1 MGGTFRSEPFLLVF
15 IEAVKLILGNAP
27 GVFSWVTDWM
37 LVAEV
42 GILEA
47 CIDVP
52 HLKISSE
59 AERIQ
64 VLIDIFLQ

>member
-1 MGGTFRSEPFLLVF
+1 MGGTFRSEPSLFVF

-47 CIDVP
+47 CIDAP
-52 HLKISSE
+52 HLKNIIRSGS
-59 AERIQ
+59 RFY
-64 VLIDIFLQ
+64 LIE